1 MGKKGTLHVHY
12 PTYKLCI
19 HRQDS
24 QDGQNESYL
33 QGYRNLDA
41 TKVSTFRNFLPKN
54 FLSEW
59 KRDWN
64 PKEIVCWQALPVN
77 FSNFWFWSR
86 NGILNKNSH
95 KIAPLLWMISKVTQR
110 VKLSLN
116 LLINGF
122 RWRFPIMGSKIS
134 PRISWAN
141 LNLKIYVP
149 FYMAHIIWPIVDKQ
163 KPGKRHWKQLYRR
176 KIFHGHMHFRIKI
189 FLRYP

>member
-1 MGKKGTLHVHY
+1 MS
-12 PTYKLCI
+12 PTYRGLRIWLRPKSRLFEI
-19 HRQDS
+19 FS
-24 QDGQNESYL
+24 QKFFCQNENVTEVQKKL
-33 QGYRNLDA
+33 FVD
-41 TKVSTFRNFLPKN
+41 KHFRSSFQIFDFGL
-54 FLSEW
+54 
-59 KRDWN
+59 
-64 PKEIVCWQALPVN
+64 
-77 FSNFWFWSR
+77 WSR

-149 FYMAHIIWPIVDKQ
+149 FYMAHIIWSNSNGSCHMANRRQTKARQKTLEAIVSK
-163 KPGKRHWKQLYRR
+163 KNISWPHASVC
-176 KIFHGHMHFRIKI
+176 MHFRIKI